1 MCQLSYPDIA
11 VTVKC
16 SLRYPEASYFENMLM
31 TLTLRYQ
38 IVIINKVL
46 MITIICLNQ
55 SHHYY
60 VLITPSFSYEYI
72 PELVVMCVSVGLSF
86 HPKRPWILASLHNGV
101 IQLWDYR
108 MCTLIDKF
116 DEHDGMKQLI
126 NDFSLLWFSSEPS

>member
-1 MCQLSYPDIA
+1 MC
-11 VTVKC
+11 
-16 SLRYPEASYFENMLM
+16 F
-31 TLTLRYQ
+31 
-38 IVIINKVL
+38 
-46 MITIICLNQ
+46 
-55 SHHYY
+55 
-60 VLITPSFSYEYI
+60 
-72 PELVVMCVSVGLSF
+72 SVGLSF